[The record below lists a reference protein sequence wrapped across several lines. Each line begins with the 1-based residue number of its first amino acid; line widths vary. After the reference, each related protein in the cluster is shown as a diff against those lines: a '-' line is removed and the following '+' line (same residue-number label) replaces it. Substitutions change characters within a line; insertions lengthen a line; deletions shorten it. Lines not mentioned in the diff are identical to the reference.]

1 MNSETLR
8 DGLTLVMLALRED
21 FGQDGPPWIPAD
33 LTATAC
39 MPESARGRARIEA
52 RQDGVLCGL
61 PLVEAVFREVAGEE
75 ELVFDFPFKE
85 GSTLRKG
92 DVILRVEGS
101 IRALLAAERTALNFL
116 QHLSGVASLT
126 ARLVEILP
134 PTTRLLDTRKT
145 LPGWRRLDKY
155 AVKTGGGDNHRM
167 GLYDMVLIKENHI
180 RGAGSISAAVS
191 RSKSLIAG
199 RDPLPR
205 IEVEVTSLSELDEAI
220 AAGADVIMLDNFTPD
235 NARKAVSQTAGRA
248 RLEISG
254 GITEANIAAV
264 ADLGVDWISSGAL
277 THSASAFDC
286 SLLIEETGL

>member
-39 MPESARGRARIEA
+39 MPETARGRARIEA
-52 RQDGVLCGL
+52 RQHGVLCGL

-85 GSTLRKG
+85 GSKLRRG

-101 IRALLAAERTALNFL
+101 IRTLLAAERTALNFL

-126 ARLVEILP
+126 ARLVEKLP
-134 PTTRLLDTRKT
+134 ASTRLLDTRKT

-205 IEVEVTSLSELDEAI
+205 IEVEVTNLIELDEAI
-220 AAGADVIMLDNFTPD
+220 AAGADVIMLDNFTPEE
-235 NARKAVSQTAGRA
+235 ARQAVSQTAGRA

-264 ADLGVDWISSGAL
+264 AELGVDWISSGAL
-277 THSASAFDC
+277 THSAGAFDC
-286 SLLIEETGL
+286 ALLIEETGL

>member
-254 GITEANIAAV
+254 GITEANIASV

>member
-126 ARLVEILP
+126 ARLVEKLP
-134 PTTRLLDTRKT
+134 PSTRLLDTRKT

-254 GITEANIAAV
+254 GITEANIASV

>member
-205 IEVEVTSLSELDEAI
+205 IEVEVTNLDELEEAI

-235 NARKAVSQTAGRA
+235 EARKAVSQTAGRA

-254 GITEANIAAV
+254 GITEANIASV

-277 THSASAFDC
+277 THSPSAFDC

>member
-61 PLVEAVFREVAGEE
+61 PLVEAVFREVAGNEV
-75 ELVFDFPFKE
+75 LDFDFPFKE
-85 GSTLRKG
+85 GSTLRRG

-126 ARLVEILP
+126 ARLVEKLP
-134 PTTRLLDTRKT
+134 PSTRLLDTRKT

-205 IEVEVTSLSELDEAI
+205 IEVEVTNLDELDEAI

-254 GITEANIAAV
+254 GITEANIASV

>member
-85 GSTLRKG
+85 GSTLRRG

-254 GITEANIAAV
+254 GITEANIASV